1 MVLSVIAPTSKLAPL
16 YIRQQKRKNLTE
28 KGEEMIEI
36 TMIFMVLAAGYA
48 INVLINDYQYK
59 RKWRKKY
66 ERDT

>member
-1 MVLSVIAPTSKLAPL
+1 MVLSAIAPTSKSAPL
-16 YIRQQKRKNLTE
+16 YIRQQKLKNLTG

-48 INVLINDYQYK
+48 IRVLIDDYQYK
-59 RKWRKKY
+59 RKWRERH